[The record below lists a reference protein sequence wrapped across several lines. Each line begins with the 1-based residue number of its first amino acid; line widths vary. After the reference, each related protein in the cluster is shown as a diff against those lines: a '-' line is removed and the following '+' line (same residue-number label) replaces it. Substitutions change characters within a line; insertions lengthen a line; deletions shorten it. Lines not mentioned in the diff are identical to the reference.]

1 MANRRMFSARVTEST
16 RFLKMPATSQNL
28 YFHLGMR
35 ADDDGVVEAYPIM
48 RMLGANEDDLRVLVS
63 KGFATILNADYVTFL
78 NDWLEC
84 NSIRADRKVDSIYK
98 DLLLQVVP
106 DAEIRSAR
114 ESYYSRKKLIC
125 QTNDGQMT
133 DDCQANDS
141 LGKDRLS
148 KGRLDK
154 KNNMVNDVDRI
165 CTLLNQAKAKA
176 GSRGRLKA
184 KGAEWHIEEILNAGV
199 SMDAIIAAA
208 ENAAQ
213 SGKDVDWYSFKAML
227 IDSEKGGIS

>member
-1 MANRRMFSARVTEST
+1 MD
-16 RFLKMPATSQNL
+16 QNKQNSFVL
-28 YFHLGMR
+28 YFDYSKHISLLSDQEAGQLFKALFQFGKYGTIPDFSGSLLMCFSFISSQMQRDKEKYIDICEKR
-35 ADDDGVVEAYPIM
+35 AEAG
-48 RMLGANEDDLRVLVS
+48 R
-63 KGFATILNADYVTFL
+63 KGG
-78 NDWLEC
+78 
-84 NSIRADRKVDSIYK
+84 KQK
-98 DLLLQVVP
+98 
-106 DAEIRSAR
+106 
-114 ESYYSRKKLIC
+114 
-125 QTNDGQMT
+125 
-133 DDCQANDS
+133 QANLASANFVKQKQANLADNDTDTDNVNDTDT
-141 LGKDRLS
+141 K
-148 KGRLDK
+148 K

-184 KGAEWHIEEILNAGV
+184 KGAEWHIGEILNAGV